1 MSYEE
6 SDIIN
11 QALQYLIEDNKKLK
25 KFAFVKTSAALAGVK
40 ETSDKKFSPVQ
51 FWLDKA
57 QSDSQVRVK
66 QHIGYQNSF
75 NSTQYLNW
83 VRTSFLRY
91 IGTFPQLNR
100 YMESA
105 SVKKD
110 DVGNEQVGLKPYL
123 QTTIDTPDGDFTKQ
137 AAYIDL
143 DNKMSAAFEIILRF
157 KILAATNPQAA
168 GSTGTT
174 GEAGSQPSDLQLESA
189 PTPQTFSL
197 ATSNVFENYDEVPAY
212 SYIKQR
218 CEGAISGL
226 NKVGLSHVTGSLA
239 RFDYDKWWRNIRTLY
254 MNVPQVIAALQTS
267 IPEAVPEQ
275 YALPPALPD
284 LNTEEYKDIPIPPSL
299 NPKGRSSTV
308 PSYPEG
314 YNLFSVDGSDDSS
327 TIRTSAIR
335 PFNVI
340 GPFREQSL
348 KAVNKSGKSSP
359 DNPRVFSL
367 YQLGLKQTAPAA
379 STSSPKNKDDD
390 EEESIETEGSAEKT
404 DETPATSDESS
415 PSSTT
420 TSTDPKEPVDPLN
433 FTDADFDEIY
443 SSIFGRT
450 SQINTDKIVLSAR
463 KVNEVI
469 VDVIVK
475 RSDIEPVVNNLLS
488 AIENDLNSRTKQIQD
503 SFQRNVDIAGNVSN
517 IGNKAFT
524 NLAEGF
530 KSQGHTRGKL

>member
-25 KFAFVKTSAALAGVK
+25 KYAFVKTSAALAGVK

-168 GSTGTT
+168 GSAGAT
-174 GEAGSQPSDLQLESA
+174 GEAGSQPSDLQLENA

-267 IPEAVPEQ
+267 IPEAVSEQ

-284 LNTEEYKDIPIPPSL
+284 QNSDAFKDIPSAPSL

-308 PSYPEG
+308 PSYSED
-314 YNLFSVDGSDDSS
+314 YNPFSTVASDESS

-379 STSSPKNKDDD
+379 STPSPEDEDD
-390 EEESIETEGSAEKT
+390 EEESTESEESAETT
-404 DETPATSDESS
+404 DEKPAPSDESS
-415 PSSTT
+415 SSSTT
-420 TSTDPKEPVDPLN
+420 TSTDPKEPVDTLN
-433 FTDADFDEIY
+433 FTESDFDEIY
-443 SSIFGRT
+443 NSIFSKT

-503 SFQRNVDIAGNVSN
+503 SFQRNVDIAGNISN

-524 NLAEGF
+524 NLAKGF
-530 KSQGHTRGKL
+530 DSQGYTRGKL